1 MGKLA
6 AVICE
11 TAQPNKAR
19 DRLSGDGDGL
29 FLRIRPHGTKTWVI
43 EYEFRGARRKY
54 TAGLYV
60 PEGAPGDS
68 LAQWLRYGRLSLTQA
83 RSISGTWE
91 AAHAIDRK
99 SAFLADFHRDAGG
112 SPFFECSVLVTQS
125 LQFVLHFVVR
135 QCDAFKFC
143 IGREAALKLAI

>member
-6 AVICE
+6 AVTCE
-11 TAQPNKAR
+11 TAQPYKAR
-19 DRLSGDGDGL
+19 DRLSGMVMDCSFASAPTAPRPGL
-29 FLRIRPHGTKTWVI
+29 SSMNSEG
-43 EYEFRGARRKY
+43 RGANTLTDY
-54 TAGLYV
+54 YV

-91 AAHAIDRK
+91 TPHAIDRK
-99 SAFLADFHRDAGG
+99 PAFLADFHRDAGG
-112 SPFFECSVLVTQS
+112 SSLFECCVLVTQS
-125 LQFVLHFVVR
+125 LPFVFHFVVR
-135 QCDAFKFC
+135 QCDVFKFY